1 MLNPPT
7 GQPVEDVDG
16 EPFVYPAD
24 ERPAQIDQTVQL
36 PLLVT
41 PLVECGQGL
50 VVIGAEVEEQLGRFL
65 AGRVEL
71 RAHLRRIV
79 LNVAAA
85 LSLHLGT
92 QFGLFQSRHLP
103 RNTEEKNW
111 FLKAIQSRRSGTSFS
126 SFLLADR

>member
-41 PLVECGQGL
+41 SLVECGQSL

-65 AGRVEL
+65 AGRIEL
-71 RAHLRRIV
+71 RAHLCRIV
-79 LNVAAA
+79 LDVATA

-92 QFGLFQSRHLP
+92 QLGLFKVGICQ
-103 RNTEEKNW
+103 KY
-111 FLKAIQSRRSGTSFS
+111 
-126 SFLLADR
+126 